1 MERSSGGALSRLS
14 LQSAPTSPSVG
25 NGLRC
30 VPSHCLHCRW
40 NFGADQQKEK
50 PSIISRYLLKSIKL
64 RSMLYLESVV
74 KSLGELPNSV
84 EHSQALKKFCR
95 WLEAVSTGW
104 LQLSRH
110 RFGRPLA
117 TTNDTAINPVWAS
130 SLRPDVVGFTC
141 GSSPLSK
148 GHCATFPIVSN
159 KAIYDDDDN
168 E

>member
-1 MERSSGGALSRLS
+1 MAHSRGFLFRALRPVLVLAMDCAVCHLTAFTAGG
-14 LQSAPTSPSVG
+14 
-25 NGLRC
+25 
-30 VPSHCLHCRW
+30 